1 MTVACIIIKHLPCRV
16 EAARDSRLRHG
27 PLVIY
32 HPDAPFHRVVDASP
46 GWCIHPEMPLD
57 TALAR
62 CPQAFTIPADFPLY
76 AQQWRAAI
84 NRLRSVRD
92 AADDAGQGIAYVQID
107 HHDEC
112 HPDEPR
118 IVANLMRCVPDHW
131 EPHRSAS
138 RIRSLRGSLRRQHH
152 PARQCPAGA
161 RHAGIAPR
169 FSRPFAGKSPA
180 HRCGHPRQPL
190 RPWHPP
196 PRPTRRPVRRIPRS
210 RPVPRNLSCRT
221 DRRLILSKSHIRNPM
236 HNPESCLSR
245 KSCSSRQEVLQD
257 PGN

>member
-16 EAARDSRLRHG
+16 ETTRDSRLRHD

-92 AADDAGQGIAYVQID
+92 TADDAGPGIAYVQID
-107 HHDEC
+107 NYDEC

-118 IVANLMRCVPDHW
+118 IVANLMRCVPDDW
-131 EPHRSAS
+131 EPQVGIASDHYAAHCAASIARPGNALRVPDTPAS
-138 RIRSLRGSLRRQHH
+138 RRAFLAPLPVNLLPVDVHILAGLHDRGIHRLGQLPDLS
-152 PARQCPAGA
+152 AD
-161 RHAGIAPR
+161 GI
-169 FSRPFAGKSPA
+169 
-180 HRCGHPRQPL
+180 
-190 RPWHPP
+190 
-196 PRPTRRPVRRIPRS
+196 
-210 RPVPRNLSCRT
+210 
-221 DRRLILSKSHIRNPM
+221 
-236 HNPESCLSR
+236 ESVLSR
-245 KSCSSRQEVLQD
+245 NTDLVEQTAA
-257 PGN
+257 